1 MKEKTRM
8 MQGQIVINIVA
19 IALFVLLL
27 NLSILVYPQDG
38 MQTRNTM
45 LNFRWIGFS
54 SYAIIDDNPSFTS
67 PIRIEKNQPIELS
80 PGTYYWCVPF
90 LKGCLQK
97 TSFEVESEVS
107 VTGKKI
113 TEGGGNAAYQIN
125 NTGNIATKIE
135 TINLLGRLITGLFIL
150 EPRGSKIVEINET
163 AKIIATQR

>member
-1 MKEKTRM
+1 
-8 MQGQIVINIVA
+8 
-19 IALFVLLL
+19 
-27 NLSILVYPQDG
+27 
-38 MQTRNTM
+38 
-45 LNFRWIGFS
+45 
-54 SYAIIDDNPSFTS
+54 
-67 PIRIEKNQPIELS
+67 
-80 PGTYYWCVPF
+80 VPF